1 MKNNTHNNLDIYV
14 SVFIRKESRYPAK
27 NMNLWEW
34 LLVKHEYAP
43 LVKEI
48 RETDDEKEQKNLKAQ
63 LPAVTPSGIFSQRRA
78 ECLEKSSNL
87 ICIDIDGK
95 DNPSISNMEE
105 LKERL
110 GKLPYIMYC
119 GLSASGKGV
128 FCIILYED
136 HRKHELYFY
145 ALEQEFK
152 DMGIVV
158 DSSCSDI
165 CRLRFYSYDEY
176 PYVNFDAEVY
186 TRTLDK
192 SSAIHLKSEII
203 ALNKSGDRRI
213 LNVTSKSLSLREALL
228 QPSNLDFASAVP
240 LSKTE
245 ETERLLNLVVERR
258 IDITSIYNDWI
269 KIGLVIRNLFGDKG
283 VDLFDKVSSFHPKYS
298 QEEVEDKFFK
308 LDEEKYRA
316 STQSL
321 FEIAAKYGIYK

>member
-1 MKNNTHNNLDIYV
+1 MIRLIKVSMFKSARNKQTCGTVNLQ
-14 SVFIRKESRYPAK
+14 
-27 NMNLWEW
+27 EW
-34 LLVKHEYAP
+34 LLNRNSHTP
-43 LVKEI
+43 LVEMLR
-48 RETDDEKEQKNLKAQ
+48 RESSEEKRKKIKDL
-63 LPAVTPSGIFSQRRA
+63 LPAITISCVCSKRLINCIT
-78 ECLEKSSNL
+78 EYTNL

-136 HRKHELYFY
+136 YRKHKLHFY
-145 ALEQEFK
+145 ALEQDFK

-165 CRLRFYSYDEY
+165 CRLRFYSYDEH

-192 SSAIHLKSEII
+192 LSAIHLKSEII
-203 ALNKSGDRRI
+203 SPKKSGDRRI

-245 ETERLLNLVVERR
+245 ETERLLNLVIERR
-258 IDITSIYNDWI
+258 IDITPIYNDWI

-283 VDLFDKVSSFHPKYS
+283 LDLFDKVSSFHPKYS
-298 QEEVEDKFFK
+298 QEEVEDKFFE